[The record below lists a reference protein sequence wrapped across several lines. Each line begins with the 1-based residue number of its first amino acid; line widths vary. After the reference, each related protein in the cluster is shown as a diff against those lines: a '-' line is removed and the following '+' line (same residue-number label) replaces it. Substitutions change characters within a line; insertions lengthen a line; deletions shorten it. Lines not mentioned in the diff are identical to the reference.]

1 VILNMTPVPRG
12 PYRVGVP
19 AAGFYREILN
29 SDSKLY
35 GGSNLGNA
43 GGVQSDTVPMHG
55 RPNSIVITLP
65 PLAMLVMK
73 ADA

>member
-1 VILNMTPVPRG
+1 
-12 PYRVGVP
+12 
-19 AAGFYREILN
+19 
-29 SDSKLY
+29 
-35 GGSNLGNA
+35 
-43 GGVQSDTVPMHG
+43 VQSDTVPMHG